1 MNYST
6 SFITTLINNTSSV
19 CEGLALGMGDTWGVL
34 SCPLLLSPACSRCTV
49 WTWFCNSASDSNFT
63 LQLEHRVLAAED
75 EDVEEDEEDEETALP
90 FPSPGL
96 RLSLWTHATVVVAG
110 VVAPPS
116 CCCCL
121 PPFTVGLELLEPAA
135 VTQDAQSP

>member
-1 MNYST
+1 M
-6 SFITTLINNTSSV
+6 
-19 CEGLALGMGDTWGVL
+19 
-34 SCPLLLSPACSRCTV
+34 
-49 WTWFCNSASDSNFT
+49 
-63 LQLEHRVLAAED
+63 AADD

-96 RLSLWTHATVVVAG
+96 RLSPWTHAAVVVAG
-110 VVAPPS
+110 VVAPP

>member
-1 MNYST
+1 M
-6 SFITTLINNTSSV
+6 
-19 CEGLALGMGDTWGVL
+19 A
-34 SCPLLLSPACSRCTV
+34 AC
-49 WTWFCNSASDSNFT
+49 N
-63 LQLEHRVLAAED
+63 

-96 RLSLWTHATVVVAG
+96 RLSPWIHAAVVAG
-110 VVAPPS
+110 VVAPP
-116 CCCCL
+116 CCCCCR